1 MQRKLKPA
9 WKSGEKTPMVEDTPF
24 LELANL
30 CAELEKTTKKKE
42 KSHLISGFLRQLK
55 EEEIAPT
62 VFLIVGT
69 VFPESDQ
76 RVLEVGGR
84 TLWKIEEGRGKQA
97 PLIQRPLTILQV
109 HKYFE
114 EIAAASGKGSR
125 KRKEDLLESLFNR
138 ASPAEAKYLTRIL
151 FGEMRIGVSEGMM
164 LEAVAE
170 AAEIDLR
177 LVRRSHMM
185 LGDLGEVALRALK
198 EGEAGLQRV
207 TVRLFKPIKPMLAE
221 MSYDLKEVLERHGG
235 ETAFEFKFDGARVQI
250 HKRDRQI
257 RIFSRRLTDV
267 TESLPDIVELV
278 REKIKAKE
286 ALLEGEVVPIGLGGK
301 PLPFQDLMRRFRRVH
316 DIEGMVKKIPLKL
329 HLFDLV
335 YLNGKS
341 LVDTP
346 YRERWNHLSQICE
359 GRLLAERIIT
369 KSVPEAEAFLKRAM
383 EAGHEGLMAK
393 ALDSEYR
400 PGVRGKLWFKI
411 KPADYLDLVII
422 AADWGYGRRTGWL
435 SNYHLAARDEETG
448 EYLVVGKT
456 FKGLTDEEFTETT
469 KRLQELKVSEGRY
482 TVHVKPSIVVEIA
495 YNEIQKSPHYKSG
508 FALRFARITRIRD
521 DKGPQEAD
529 TLNRIKELYE
539 KQFEHKAMA
548 FL

>member
-1 MQRKLKPA
+1 
-9 WKSGEKTPMVEDTPF
+9 MVEDTPF
-24 LELANL
+24 LELADL

-42 KSHLISGFLRQLK
+42 KSHLISSFLRRLN
-55 EEEIAPT
+55 EEEIAPA

-84 TLWKIEEGRGKQA
+84 TLWKIEEGRGKQS
-97 PLIQRPLTILQV
+97 PLIQKPLTILQV

-125 KRKEDLLESLFNR
+125 KRKEALLESLFSQAN
-138 ASPAEAKYLTRIL
+138 PTEAEYLTRIL
-151 FGEMRIGVSEGMM
+151 FGEMRIGVNEGMM
-164 LEAVAE
+164 LEAITE

-207 TVRLFKPIKPMLAE
+207 NVQLFKPIKPMLAE

-235 ETAFEFKFDGARVQI
+235 KTAFEYKFDGARIQI
-250 HKRDRQI
+250 HKRDQQI
-257 RIFSRRLTDV
+257 KIFSRRLTDV

-278 REKIKAKE
+278 KEKIRARE
-286 ALLEGEVVPIGLGGK
+286 VLLEGEVVAIGADEK

-316 DIEGMVKKIPLKL
+316 EIGDMVKRIPLKL
-329 HLFDLV
+329 HLFDVV

-341 LVDTP
+341 LIDKL
-346 YRERWNHLSQICE
+346 YRERWDLLSQICE
-359 GRLLAERIIT
+359 EGLLAERIVT
-369 KSVPEAEAFLKRAM
+369 NSVPEAEGFLKRAM

-393 ALDSEYR
+393 ALNSGYT

-456 FKGLTDEEFTETT
+456 FKGLTDEEFTEMTR
-469 KRLQELKVSEGRY
+469 RLQELKVSESRY
-482 TVHVKPSIVVEIA
+482 TVYVRPSIVVEIA

-508 FALRFARITRIRD
+508 FALRFARITRIRE

-529 TLNRIKELYE
+529 TLNRIRRLYE

>member
-1 MQRKLKPA
+1 
-9 WKSGEKTPMVEDTPF
+9 MVEDTPF
-24 LELANL
+24 LELASL

-42 KSHLISGFLRQLK
+42 KSRLISDFFRILR
-55 EEEIAPT
+55 EEEIAPA

-69 VFPESDQ
+69 IFPESDQ

-109 HKYFE
+109 YKYLE
-114 EIAAASGKGSR
+114 EIAAVSGKGSR
-125 KRKEDLLESLFNR
+125 KRKEALLKSLFSQ
-138 ASPAEAKYLTRIL
+138 ASPTEAEYLTRIL
-151 FGEMRIGVSEGMM
+151 FGEMRIGVNEGMM
-164 LEAVAE
+164 LEAIAE

-185 LGDLGEVALRALK
+185 LGDLGEVAFRALK

-207 TVRLFKPIKPMLAE
+207 SVQLFKPIKPMLAE
-221 MSYDLKEVLERHGG
+221 MSYNLKEVFERHGG
-235 ETAFEFKFDGARVQI
+235 ETAFEYKFDGARIQI
-250 HKRDRQI
+250 HKRDQQVK
-257 RIFSRRLTDV
+257 IFSRRLTDV
-267 TESLPDIVELV
+267 TESLPDIVDLI
-278 REKIKAKE
+278 REKIGVKE
-286 ALLEGEVVPIGLGGK
+286 VLLEGEVVAIGADGK

-316 DIEGMVKKIPLKL
+316 ELGDMVKRIPLKL
-329 HLFDLV
+329 HLFDIV
-335 YLNGKS
+335 YFNGKS
-341 LVDTP
+341 LIDTP
-346 YRERWNHLSQICE
+346 YRERWNLLSQICE
-359 GRLLAERIIT
+359 EGLLAERIVT
-369 KSVPEAEAFLKRAM
+369 NSVSEAEGFLKRAM

-393 ALDSEYR
+393 ALNSGYA

-456 FKGLTDEEFTETT
+456 FKGLTDEEFTEMT
-469 KRLQELKVSEGRY
+469 RQLQGLKVSEGPY
-482 TVHVKPSIVVEIA
+482 TVYVKPSIVVEIA
-495 YNEIQKSPHYKSG
+495 YNEIQKSLHYKSG
-508 FALRFARITRIRD
+508 FALRFARITRVRE

-529 TLNRIKELYE
+529 TLNRIRGLYE
-539 KQFEHKAMA
+539 KQFEHKAKA
-548 FL
+548 LL